1 MNLKAP
7 PLMFR
12 AATLIALALPSL
24 PALAIEPFTADYQAS
39 YMGLQANGTM
49 SVVAQGNNRWRYSL
63 NIRNQVANLSQNT
76 VFDEKDGRYRPLSGS
91 DHSLMLIKKKNV
103 DATYDWDKREATWS
117 GDIKPDRA
125 GPVSLQAGDMDGLLM
140 NLALVRDVAAGKP
153 LLAECGGMM
162 SLFEEVVD
170 KAGVAHRFGG
180 LLPGRSV
187 MQQRLAALGTQFVDL
202 PEGRLAGHTF
212 HYSKS
217 DTSLAPLVLAKT
229 SDGRDG
235 EAVYRQ
241 ERLTASYVHFYF
253 PSNPE
258 AIAALFG

>member
-1 MNLKAP
+1 MNVKTS
-7 PLMFR
+7 PLMLR
-12 AATLIALALPSL
+12 ATTLIALVLPSL

-140 NLALVRDVAAGKP
+140 NLALARDVAAGKP
-153 LLAECGGMM
+153 LNYRLVEDGRAKPM
-162 SLFEEVVD
+162 SYQIAGKESVTVEGKPREATKVIRGDGKRQIVAWVV
-170 KAGVAHRFGG
+170 
-180 LLPGRSV
+180 PGIPVPVRIV
-187 MQQRLAALGTQFVDL
+187 QRENG
-202 PEGRLAGHTF
+202 
-212 HYSKS
+212 S
-217 DTSLAPLVLAKT
+217 DTLDLTIKSL
-229 SDGRDG
+229 R
-235 EAVYRQ
+235 
-241 ERLTASYVHFYF
+241 
-253 PSNPE
+253 
-258 AIAALFG
+258 

>member
-1 MNLKAP
+1 MNIKTS
-7 PLMFR
+7 PLMLR

-24 PALAIEPFTADYQAS
+24 PALAIEPFTANYQAS

-140 NLALVRDVAAGKP
+140 NLALARDVAAGKP
-153 LLAECGGMM
+153 LNYRLVEDGRAKPM
-162 SLFEEVVD
+162 SYQIAGKESVTVEGKLREATKVIRGDGKRQIVAWVV
-170 KAGVAHRFGG
+170 
-180 LLPGRSV
+180 PGIPVPVRIV
-187 MQQRLAALGTQFVDL
+187 QRENG
-202 PEGRLAGHTF
+202 
-212 HYSKS
+212 S
-217 DTSLAPLVLAKT
+217 DTLDLTIKSL
-229 SDGRDG
+229 R
-235 EAVYRQ
+235 
-241 ERLTASYVHFYF
+241 
-253 PSNPE
+253 
-258 AIAALFG
+258 

>member
-153 LLAECGGMM
+153 LNYRLVEDGRAKPMNYQIAGKESVTVEGKPREATKVIRGDGKRQIVAW
-162 SLFEEVVD
+162 VV
-170 KAGVAHRFGG
+170 
-180 LLPGRSV
+180 PGIPVPVRIV
-187 MQQRLAALGTQFVDL
+187 QRENG
-202 PEGRLAGHTF
+202 
-212 HYSKS
+212 S
-217 DTSLAPLVLAKT
+217 DTLDLTIKSL
-229 SDGRDG
+229 R
-235 EAVYRQ
+235 
-241 ERLTASYVHFYF
+241 
-253 PSNPE
+253 
-258 AIAALFG
+258 

>member
-7 PLMFR
+7 PLMLR

-125 GPVSLQAGDMDGLLM
+125 GPVSLQTGDMDGLLM

-153 LLAECGGMM
+153 LNYRLVEDGRAKPMNYQIAGKESVTVEGKPR
-162 SLFEEVVD
+162 EATKVVRGD
-170 KAGVAHRFGG
+170 GKRQIVAWVV
-180 LLPGRSV
+180 PGIPVPVRIV
-187 MQQRLAALGTQFVDL
+187 QRENG
-202 PEGRLAGHTF
+202 
-212 HYSKS
+212 S
-217 DTSLAPLVLAKT
+217 DTLDLTIKSL
-229 SDGRDG
+229 R
-235 EAVYRQ
+235 
-241 ERLTASYVHFYF
+241 
-253 PSNPE
+253 
-258 AIAALFG
+258 

>member
-1 MNLKAP
+1 MNIKTS
-7 PLMFR
+7 PLMLR

-140 NLALVRDVAAGKP
+140 NLALVRDVTAGKP
-153 LLAECGGMM
+153 LNYRLVEDGRAKPMNYQIAGKESVTVEGKPR
-162 SLFEEVVD
+162 EATKVVRGD
-170 KAGVAHRFGG
+170 GKRQIVAWVV
-180 LLPGRSV
+180 PGIPVPVRIV
-187 MQQRLAALGTQFVDL
+187 QRENG
-202 PEGRLAGHTF
+202 
-212 HYSKS
+212 S
-217 DTSLAPLVLAKT
+217 DTLDLTIKSL
-229 SDGRDG
+229 R
-235 EAVYRQ
+235 
-241 ERLTASYVHFYF
+241 
-253 PSNPE
+253 
-258 AIAALFG
+258 

>member
-1 MNLKAP
+1 MNIKTS
-7 PLMFR
+7 PLMLR

-140 NLALVRDVAAGKP
+140 NLALARDVAAGKP
-153 LLAECGGMM
+153 LNYRLVEDGRAKPM
-162 SLFEEVVD
+162 SYQIAGKESVTVEGKPREATKVIRGDGKHQIVAWVV
-170 KAGVAHRFGG
+170 
-180 LLPGRSV
+180 PGIPVPVRIV
-187 MQQRLAALGTQFVDL
+187 QRENG
-202 PEGRLAGHTF
+202 
-212 HYSKS
+212 S
-217 DTSLAPLVLAKT
+217 DTLDLTIKSL
-229 SDGRDG
+229 R
-235 EAVYRQ
+235 
-241 ERLTASYVHFYF
+241 
-253 PSNPE
+253 
-258 AIAALFG
+258 

>member
-7 PLMFR
+7 PLMLR

-153 LLAECGGMM
+153 LNYRLVEDGRAKPMNYQIAGKESVTVEGKPR
-162 SLFEEVVD
+162 EATKVVRGD
-170 KAGVAHRFGG
+170 GKRQIVAWVV
-180 LLPGRSV
+180 PGIPVPVRIV
-187 MQQRLAALGTQFVDL
+187 QRENG
-202 PEGRLAGHTF
+202 
-212 HYSKS
+212 S
-217 DTSLAPLVLAKT
+217 DTLDLTIKSL
-229 SDGRDG
+229 R
-235 EAVYRQ
+235 
-241 ERLTASYVHFYF
+241 
-253 PSNPE
+253 
-258 AIAALFG
+258 

>member
-1 MNLKAP
+1 ML
-7 PLMFR
+7 R

-153 LLAECGGMM
+153 LNYRLVEDGRAKPMNYQIAGKESVTVEGKPR
-162 SLFEEVVD
+162 EATKVVRGD
-170 KAGVAHRFGG
+170 GKRQIVAWVV
-180 LLPGRSV
+180 PGIPVPVRIV
-187 MQQRLAALGTQFVDL
+187 QRENG
-202 PEGRLAGHTF
+202 
-212 HYSKS
+212 S
-217 DTSLAPLVLAKT
+217 DTLDLTIKSL
-229 SDGRDG
+229 R
-235 EAVYRQ
+235 
-241 ERLTASYVHFYF
+241 
-253 PSNPE
+253 
-258 AIAALFG
+258 

>member
-1 MNLKAP
+1 MNIKTS
-7 PLMFR
+7 PLMLR

-140 NLALVRDVAAGKP
+140 NLALAHDVAAGKP
-153 LLAECGGMM
+153 LNYRLVEDGRAKPM
-162 SLFEEVVD
+162 SYQIAGKESVTVEGKLREATKVIRGDGKRQIVAWVV
-170 KAGVAHRFGG
+170 
-180 LLPGRSV
+180 PGIPVPVRIV
-187 MQQRLAALGTQFVDL
+187 QRENG
-202 PEGRLAGHTF
+202 
-212 HYSKS
+212 S
-217 DTSLAPLVLAKT
+217 DTLDLTIKSL
-229 SDGRDG
+229 R
-235 EAVYRQ
+235 
-241 ERLTASYVHFYF
+241 
-253 PSNPE
+253 
-258 AIAALFG
+258 

>member
-1 MNLKAP
+1 MNIKTS
-7 PLMFR
+7 PLMLR

-140 NLALVRDVAAGKP
+140 NLALARDVAAGKP
-153 LLAECGGMM
+153 LNYRLVEDGRAKPM
-162 SLFEEVVD
+162 SYQIAGKESVTVEGKLREATKVIRGDGKRQIVAWVV
-170 KAGVAHRFGG
+170 
-180 LLPGRSV
+180 PGIPVPVRIV
-187 MQQRLAALGTQFVDL
+187 QRENG
-202 PEGRLAGHTF
+202 
-212 HYSKS
+212 S
-217 DTSLAPLVLAKT
+217 DTLDLTIKSL
-229 SDGRDG
+229 R
-235 EAVYRQ
+235 
-241 ERLTASYVHFYF
+241 
-253 PSNPE
+253 
-258 AIAALFG
+258 

>member
-7 PLMFR
+7 PLIFR

-153 LLAECGGMM
+153 LNYRLVEDGRAKPMNYQIAGKESVTVEGKPR
-162 SLFEEVVD
+162 EATKVVRGD
-170 KAGVAHRFGG
+170 GKRQIVAWVV
-180 LLPGRSV
+180 PGIPVPVRIV
-187 MQQRLAALGTQFVDL
+187 QRENG
-202 PEGRLAGHTF
+202 
-212 HYSKS
+212 S
-217 DTSLAPLVLAKT
+217 DTLDLTIKSL
-229 SDGRDG
+229 R
-235 EAVYRQ
+235 
-241 ERLTASYVHFYF
+241 
-253 PSNPE
+253 
-258 AIAALFG
+258 

>member
-7 PLMFR
+7 PLMLR

-153 LLAECGGMM
+153 LNYRLVEDGRAKPMNYQIAGKESVTVEGKLREATKVIRGDGKRQIVAW
-162 SLFEEVVD
+162 VV
-170 KAGVAHRFGG
+170 
-180 LLPGRSV
+180 PGIPVPVRIV
-187 MQQRLAALGTQFVDL
+187 QRENG
-202 PEGRLAGHTF
+202 
-212 HYSKS
+212 S
-217 DTSLAPLVLAKT
+217 DTLDLTIKSL
-229 SDGRDG
+229 R
-235 EAVYRQ
+235 
-241 ERLTASYVHFYF
+241 
-253 PSNPE
+253 
-258 AIAALFG
+258 

>member
-1 MNLKAP
+1 MNIKTS
-7 PLMFR
+7 PLMLR

-140 NLALVRDVAAGKP
+140 NLALARDVAAGKP
-153 LLAECGGMM
+153 LNYRLVEDGRAKPM
-162 SLFEEVVD
+162 SYQIAGKESVTVEGKPREATKVIRGDGKRQIVAWVV
-170 KAGVAHRFGG
+170 
-180 LLPGRSV
+180 PGIPVPVRIV
-187 MQQRLAALGTQFVDL
+187 QRENG
-202 PEGRLAGHTF
+202 
-212 HYSKS
+212 S
-217 DTSLAPLVLAKT
+217 DTLDLTIKSL
-229 SDGRDG
+229 R
-235 EAVYRQ
+235 
-241 ERLTASYVHFYF
+241 
-253 PSNPE
+253 
-258 AIAALFG
+258 

>member
-1 MNLKAP
+1 MNLKTS
-7 PLMFR
+7 PLMLR

-140 NLALVRDVAAGKP
+140 NLALARDVAAGKP
-153 LLAECGGMM
+153 LNYRLVEDGRAKPM
-162 SLFEEVVD
+162 SYQIAGKESVTVEGKPREATKVIRGDGKRQIVAWVV
-170 KAGVAHRFGG
+170 
-180 LLPGRSV
+180 PGIPVPVRIV
-187 MQQRLAALGTQFVDL
+187 QRENG
-202 PEGRLAGHTF
+202 
-212 HYSKS
+212 S
-217 DTSLAPLVLAKT
+217 DTLDLTIKSL
-229 SDGRDG
+229 R
-235 EAVYRQ
+235 
-241 ERLTASYVHFYF
+241 
-253 PSNPE
+253 
-258 AIAALFG
+258 

>member
-7 PLMFR
+7 PLMLR
-12 AATLIALALPSL
+12 AATLIALTLPSL

-153 LLAECGGMM
+153 LNYRLVEDGRAKPMNYQIAGKESVTVEGKPR
-162 SLFEEVVD
+162 EATKVVRGD
-170 KAGVAHRFGG
+170 GKRQIVAWVV
-180 LLPGRSV
+180 PGIPVPVRIV
-187 MQQRLAALGTQFVDL
+187 QRENG
-202 PEGRLAGHTF
+202 
-212 HYSKS
+212 S
-217 DTSLAPLVLAKT
+217 DTLDLTIKSL
-229 SDGRDG
+229 R
-235 EAVYRQ
+235 
-241 ERLTASYVHFYF
+241 
-253 PSNPE
+253 
-258 AIAALFG
+258 

>member
-153 LLAECGGMM
+153 LNYRLVEDGRAKPMNYQIAGKESVTVEGKPR
-162 SLFEEVVD
+162 EATKVVRGD
-170 KAGVAHRFGG
+170 GKRQIVAWVV
-180 LLPGRSV
+180 PGIPVPVRIV
-187 MQQRLAALGTQFVDL
+187 QRENG
-202 PEGRLAGHTF
+202 
-212 HYSKS
+212 S
-217 DTSLAPLVLAKT
+217 DTLDLTIKSL
-229 SDGRDG
+229 R
-235 EAVYRQ
+235 
-241 ERLTASYVHFYF
+241 
-253 PSNPE
+253 
-258 AIAALFG
+258 

>member
-1 MNLKAP
+1 MNAKTS
-7 PLMFR
+7 PLMLR

-140 NLALVRDVAAGKP
+140 NLALARDVAAGKP
-153 LLAECGGMM
+153 LNYRLVEDGRAKPM
-162 SLFEEVVD
+162 SYQIAGKESVTVEGKPREATKVIRGDGKRQIVAWVV
-170 KAGVAHRFGG
+170 
-180 LLPGRSV
+180 PGIPVPVRIV
-187 MQQRLAALGTQFVDL
+187 QRENG
-202 PEGRLAGHTF
+202 
-212 HYSKS
+212 S
-217 DTSLAPLVLAKT
+217 DTLDLTIKSL
-229 SDGRDG
+229 R
-235 EAVYRQ
+235 
-241 ERLTASYVHFYF
+241 
-253 PSNPE
+253 
-258 AIAALFG
+258 

>member
-1 MNLKAP
+1 MNIKTS
-7 PLMFR
+7 PLMLR

-140 NLALVRDVAAGKP
+140 NLALAHDVAAGKP
-153 LLAECGGMM
+153 LNY
-162 SLFEEVVD
+162 
-170 KAGVAHRFGG
+170 
-180 LLPGRSV
+180 
-187 MQQRLAALGTQFVDL
+187 RLV
-202 PEGRLAGHTF
+202 E
-212 HYSKS
+212 
-217 DTSLAPLVLAKT
+217 
-229 SDGRDG
+229 DGRAKPMSYQIAGKESVTVEGKLREATKVIRGDG
-235 EAVYRQ
+235 KRQ
-241 ERLTASYVHFYF
+241 IVAWVVPGIPVPVRIVQRENGADTLDLTIKS
-253 PSNPE
+253 
-258 AIAALFG
+258 LR

>member
-7 PLMFR
+7 PLMLR

-140 NLALVRDVAAGKP
+140 NLALARDVAAGKP
-153 LLAECGGMM
+153 LNYRLVEDGRAKPM
-162 SLFEEVVD
+162 SYQIAGKESVTVEGKPREATKVIRGDGKHQIVAWVV
-170 KAGVAHRFGG
+170 
-180 LLPGRSV
+180 PGIPVPVRIV
-187 MQQRLAALGTQFVDL
+187 QRENG
-202 PEGRLAGHTF
+202 
-212 HYSKS
+212 S
-217 DTSLAPLVLAKT
+217 DTLDLTIKSL
-229 SDGRDG
+229 R
-235 EAVYRQ
+235 
-241 ERLTASYVHFYF
+241 
-253 PSNPE
+253 
-258 AIAALFG
+258 

>member
-7 PLMFR
+7 PLMLR
-12 AATLIALALPSL
+12 ATTLIALALPSL

-153 LLAECGGMM
+153 LNYRLVEDGRAKPMNYQIAGKESVTVEGKPR
-162 SLFEEVVD
+162 EATKVVRGD
-170 KAGVAHRFGG
+170 SKRQIVAWVV
-180 LLPGRSV
+180 PGIPVPVRIV
-187 MQQRLAALGTQFVDL
+187 QRENG
-202 PEGRLAGHTF
+202 
-212 HYSKS
+212 S
-217 DTSLAPLVLAKT
+217 DTLDLTIKSL
-229 SDGRDG
+229 R
-235 EAVYRQ
+235 
-241 ERLTASYVHFYF
+241 
-253 PSNPE
+253 
-258 AIAALFG
+258 

>member
-1 MNLKAP
+1 MNVKTS
-7 PLMFR
+7 PLMLR

-140 NLALVRDVAAGKP
+140 NLALARDVAAGKP
-153 LLAECGGMM
+153 LNYRLVEDGRAKPM
-162 SLFEEVVD
+162 SYQIAGKESVAVEGKPREATKVIRGDGKRQIVAWVV
-170 KAGVAHRFGG
+170 
-180 LLPGRSV
+180 PGIPVPVRIV
-187 MQQRLAALGTQFVDL
+187 QRENG
-202 PEGRLAGHTF
+202 
-212 HYSKS
+212 S
-217 DTSLAPLVLAKT
+217 DTLALTLTSL
-229 SDGRDG
+229 
-235 EAVYRQ
+235 Q
-241 ERLTASYVHFYF
+241 
-253 PSNPE
+253 
-258 AIAALFG
+258 

>member
-1 MNLKAP
+1 MNIKTS
-7 PLMFR
+7 PLMLR

-125 GPVSLQAGDMDGLLM
+125 GPVALQSGDMDGLLM
-140 NLALVRDVAAGKP
+140 NLALARDVAAGKP
-153 LLAECGGMM
+153 LNYRLVEDGRAKPM
-162 SLFEEVVD
+162 SYQIAGKESVTVEGKLREATKVIRGDGKRQIVAWVV
-170 KAGVAHRFGG
+170 
-180 LLPGRSV
+180 PGIPVPVRIV
-187 MQQRLAALGTQFVDL
+187 QRENG
-202 PEGRLAGHTF
+202 
-212 HYSKS
+212 S
-217 DTSLAPLVLAKT
+217 DTLDLTIKSL
-229 SDGRDG
+229 R
-235 EAVYRQ
+235 
-241 ERLTASYVHFYF
+241 
-253 PSNPE
+253 
-258 AIAALFG
+258 